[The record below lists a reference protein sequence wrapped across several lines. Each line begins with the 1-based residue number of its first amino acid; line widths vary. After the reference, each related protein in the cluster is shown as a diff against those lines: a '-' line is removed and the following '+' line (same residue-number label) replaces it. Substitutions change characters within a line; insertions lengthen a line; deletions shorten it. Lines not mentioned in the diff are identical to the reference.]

1 MTVGLKSLIKS
12 EVVISMKSGNKFRTT
27 TLRLIVSAIQSEEI
41 NTKSE
46 LKDIECLQILEKM
59 IKQRKDSINQF
70 EAAGRTELADKEK
83 LEISI
88 IQEFMPEQMNE
99 EEVSELVLKTISEL
113 QAESM
118 QDMGKVMAKIKE
130 LSAGKADAG
139 IISQAVKKA
148 LS

>member
-1 MTVGLKSLIKS
+1 MSVDLRSSIKS
-12 EVVISMKSGNKFRTT
+12 EVTVSMKSGNKFRTI

-41 NTKSE
+41 NIKSE

-83 LEISI
+83 LEIQI
-88 IQEFMPEQMNE
+88 IQEFMPEQMAE
-99 EEVSELVLKTISEL
+99 EEISELVLKTISDL
-113 QAESM
+113 KAESM
-118 QDMGKVMAKIKE
+118 KDMGKVMAKMKE

>member
-99 EEVSELVLKTISEL
+99 EEVSELVLKTISDL

-130 LSAGKADAG
+130 LSSGKADAG
-139 IISQAVKKA
+139 IISQAVKNA

>member
-70 EAAGRTELADKEK
+70 EVAGRTELADKEK
-83 LEISI
+83 LEILI
-88 IQEFMPEQMNE
+88 IREFMPEQMNE
-99 EEVSELVLKTISEL
+99 EKVSELVLKTISDL

-118 QDMGKVMAKIKE
+118 KDMGKVMAKMKE
-130 LSAGKADAG
+130 LTAGKADAA

>member
-1 MTVGLKSLIKS
+1 MSVDLRSSIKS
-12 EVVISMKSGNKFRTT
+12 EVTLSMKSGNKFRTI

-41 NTKSE
+41 NIKSDV
-46 LKDIECLQILEKM
+46 KDIECLQILEKM

-83 LEISI
+83 LEIQI
-88 IQEFMPEQMNE
+88 IQEFMPEQMSE
-99 EEVSELVLKTISEL
+99 EEVSELVLKTISDL
-113 QAESM
+113 KAESM
-118 QDMGKVMAKIKE
+118 KDMGKVMAKMKE

>member
-1 MTVGLKSLIKS
+1 MTVGLKSSIKS
-12 EVVISMKSGNKFRTT
+12 KVTISMKDGNKSRTT
-27 TLRLIVSAIQSEEI
+27 TLRLIVSAIQLEEI

-70 EAAGRTELADKEK
+70 EVAGRTELADKEK
-83 LEISI
+83 LEILI

-99 EEVSELVLKTISEL
+99 EEVSKLVLKTISDL

>member
-1 MTVGLKSLIKS
+1 MSVDLRSSIKS
-12 EVVISMKSGNKFRTT
+12 EVTVSMKSGNKFRTI

-41 NTKSE
+41 NIKSE

-83 LEISI
+83 LEIQI
-88 IQEFMPEQMNE
+88 IQEFMPEQMSE
-99 EEVSELVLKTISEL
+99 EEVSELVLKTISDL
-113 QAESM
+113 KAESM
-118 QDMGKVMAKIKE
+118 KDMGKVMAKMKE

>member
-1 MTVGLKSLIKS
+1 MSVDLRSSIKS
-12 EVVISMKSGNKFRTT
+12 EVTLSMKSGNKFRTI

-41 NTKSE
+41 NIKSE

-83 LEISI
+83 LEIQI
-88 IQEFMPEQMNE
+88 IQEFMPEQMSE
-99 EEVSELVLKTISEL
+99 EEVSELVLKTISDL
-113 QAESM
+113 KAESM
-118 QDMGKVMAKIKE
+118 KDMGKVMAKMKE

>member
-1 MTVGLKSLIKS
+1 MTVGLKSSIKS
-12 EVVISMKSGNKFRTT
+12 KVTISMKDGNKSRTT
-27 TLRLIVSAIQSEEI
+27 TLRLIVSAIQLEEI

-70 EAAGRTELADKEK
+70 EVAGRTELADKEK
-83 LEISI
+83 LEILI
-88 IQEFMPEQMNE
+88 IREFMPEQMNE
-99 EEVSELVLKTISEL
+99 EKISELVLKTISDL

-118 QDMGKVMAKIKE
+118 KDMGKVMAKMKE
-130 LSAGKADAG
+130 LTAGKADAG

>member
-1 MTVGLKSLIKS
+1 MPVDLRSSIKS
-12 EVVISMKSGNKFRTT
+12 EVTVSMKSGNKFRTI

-41 NTKSE
+41 NIKSE

-83 LEISI
+83 LEIQI
-88 IQEFMPEQMNE
+88 IQEFMPEQMSE
-99 EEVSELVLKTISEL
+99 EEVSELVLKTISDL
-113 QAESM
+113 KAESM
-118 QDMGKVMAKIKE
+118 KDMGKVLAKIKE